1 MNFVLHRTARTALL
15 AASFL
20 AIAACTTLT
29 DTPPADPQKV
39 IDERVAAMKSFVSAL
54 GTVTQYTQD
63 KAPVLAAQGKVA
75 IARGKLKAAQSL
87 FPRGTALGDRGVTR
101 SRALSTIF
109 SNRADFDAKFD
120 ALAANFAALD
130 AALAKNAKADAAT
143 ALAATKKT
151 RLACHDKYRA
161 PED

>member
-1 MNFVLHRTARTALL
+1 MNFVLHRTAHTALL

-29 DTPPADPQKV
+29 DTPPADPQKM
-39 IDERVAAMKSFVSAL
+39 IDERVAVMKSYIGALSAS
-54 GTVTQYTQD
+54 TQYTQD
-63 KAPVLAAQGKVA
+63 KATAAAAKAKVA
-75 IARGKLKAAQSL
+75 AARNGVAAAPSL

-109 SNRADFDAKFD
+109 ANRADFDAKFD

-130 AALAKNAKADAAT
+130 AALAKNAKADATA
-143 ALAATKKT
+143 ALASTKKAC
-151 RLACHDKYRA
+151 LVCHDKYRA

>member
-1 MNFVLHRTARTALL
+1 MNFTLHRTTRTALL

-20 AIAACTTLT
+20 TIAACTTLI
-29 DTPPADPQKV
+29 DTPPADPQKL
-39 IDERVAAMKSFVSAL
+39 IDERAAVMKGFVGAL
-54 GTVTQYTQD
+54 GAGTQYTQD
-63 KAPVLAAQGKVA
+63 KVTAAAAQAKVAAARGKVA
-75 IARGKLKAAQSL
+75 AVPSMV
-87 FPRGTALGDRGVTR
+87 PRGTALGDRGVTR

-109 SNRADFDAKFD
+109 ANRADFEAKFD
-120 ALAANFAALD
+120 ALGANFASLD

-151 RLACHDKYRA
+151 CLACHDKYRA